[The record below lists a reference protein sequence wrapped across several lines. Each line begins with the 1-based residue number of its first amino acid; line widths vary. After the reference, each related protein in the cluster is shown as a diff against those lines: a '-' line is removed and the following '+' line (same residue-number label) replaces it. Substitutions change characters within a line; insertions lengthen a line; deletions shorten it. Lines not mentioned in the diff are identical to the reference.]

1 MEREQLVKLVTAA
14 QSGDSKALNDLFN
27 AFYNDVYYFALKTV
41 KDGDLACDITQEAFV
56 EIIST
61 IHSLKE
67 PAAFV
72 TWMKQITYHQCT
84 RYFKKKKD
92 VLVDENEDGETI
104 FDTVKEDNADFIPDE
119 ALDKDDFKKTIL
131 AILDELSEE
140 QRSATMMYYFDE
152 LSVKQIAEI
161 QGVSEGTVK
170 SRLNYARKSL
180 KASVEAYE
188 KKNGIK
194 LHAFPFF
201 PLISWILK
209 GGFEALP
216 IASAESVAG
225 GVAAATGTALSV
237 STGATAA
244 GATAA
249 GATATA
255 TATAAA
261 TATTTATATATT
273 TATATATT
281 TVASTA
287 AAATGIGAKIA
298 ALPIVTKI
306 IAGVTAAVIAVG
318 GGTTAVIVAN
328 NNDDNGNNS
337 SITSSAVD
345 GYGGPSGDF
354 LSLTVL
360 EGTIPE
366 GCTYTL
372 HDGTVLTEGDPFP
385 ETCTRGDKVE
395 YGDYYYGYECIF
407 IRDVEGGGEY
417 SEDWITLDES
427 FDTGDSGVT
436 LEDILGC
443 WTPCVIDR
451 TKTSYGEIVRKINGK
466 TINNLF
472 CTFQN
477 CKKMETSPTIPE
489 TVTSISMAY
498 YKCDRLNTAPVIPKS
513 VKRLSGA
520 FWDTS
525 VSGEVVINGTLDK
538 STRWYYEYVF
548 NNTYTEINLTGEM
561 AEEELFMIAEG
572 SNNPQITVNGKPV
585 VFYYDVQRL
594 TNGMSHVKQLAVNT
608 KTFFDEEPAAGYG
621 GDYESGEECS
631 AIYSAHALADHFH
644 QFDVFGYN
652 INVEEFMILNMAMGD
667 VYYTF
672 TKDNEMTSDFQV
684 QYSLYLNFRTK
695 DEILTQLKRD
705 VAIFEKLVPNFDF
718 YLQDKSYNIENIT
731 AITDDTF
738 EKIAKGDG
746 WALDMYNYDTSNT
759 LGLKLYAGL
768 GCDLVDGHYVYRVS
782 FSLRAPSELLI
793 S

>member
-14 QSGDSKALNDLFN
+14 QNGDSGALNELFN

-56 EIIST
+56 EIINT
-61 IHSLKE
+61 IHNLKE

-104 FDTVKEDNADFIPDE
+104 FDTVKEENSDFIPDE
-119 ALDKDDFKKTIL
+119 ALDKDDFKNTIL
-131 AILDELSEE
+131 KILDELSEE

-170 SRLNYARKSL
+170 SRLNYARKSI

-201 PLISWILK
+201 PLISWIFK
-209 GGFEALP
+209 GGIEALP
-216 IASAESVAG
+216 FASAETVAG
-225 GVAAATGTALSV
+225 GVSAATGAAIS
-237 STGATAA
+237 ATA
-244 GATAA
+244 GSTA
-249 GATATA
+249 ATA
-255 TATAAA
+255 TATAATTTA
-261 TATTTATATATT
+261 ATTATVTTTATTTAT
-273 TATATATT
+273 T
-281 TVASTA
+281 TVATTA
-287 AAATGIGAKIA
+287 ATATGIGAKIV
-298 ALPIVTKI
+298 ALPLVTKI

-318 GGTTAVIVAN
+318 GGTTAVLVAN
-328 NNDDNGNNS
+328 DNDGDNDNQPS
-337 SITSSAVD
+337 SSYVD
-345 GYGGPSGDF
+345 GYGGPS
-354 LSLTVL
+354 SETLTVL
-360 EGTIPE
+360 EGIIPDM
-366 GCTYTL
+366 CTYTMY
-372 HDGTVLTEGDPFP
+372 DGTVLTAGQPFP
-385 ETCTRGDKVE
+385 ETCTKGDKVE

-407 IRDVEGGGEY
+407 IRDIEGGGEY

-451 TKTSYGEIVRKINGK
+451 TQESYGSIVTSINGK

-477 CKKMETSPTIPE
+477 CKNMKTAPAIPE

-498 YKCDRLNTAPVIPKS
+498 YRCDRLNTAPVIPKS

-525 VSGEVVINGTLDK
+525 VSGEVVINGKLDK

-585 VFYYDVQRL
+585 VFYYDTNRL

-631 AIYSAHALADHFH
+631 AIYSAHAIADHFH

-652 INVEEFMILNMAMGD
+652 INVEEFMILNTAMGD

-672 TKDNEMTSDFQV
+672 TKDDKMTSDFQV

-731 AITDDTF
+731 TITDDTYN
-738 EKIAKGDG
+738 KIAKGDG
-746 WALDMYNYDTSNT
+746 WALDMFNYDTSNT
-759 LGLKLYAGL
+759 LGLKLNAQL

-782 FSLRAPSELLI
+782 FNLRAPSELLI